1 MSIDSAPPPR
11 PVSGFL
17 GCLGAAILLSIGLLV
32 FGIGLFVAGIGW
44 ISQSLSHAQTKWNH
58 SAPLID
64 EVVLRGD
71 TDRKDLDTAP
81 RLAVIQVQG
90 VLVEGSVE
98 DAIDHVDQ
106 ALADDRVKGLVIRID
121 SPGGT
126 LTAAHALY
134 AKIKSFTEKGARPGK
149 KGKPVVASIGP
160 IAASGGYY
168 IAMACNPVLAEAQSQ
183 TGSIGVYVSFPNFEG
198 IAKEWGFG
206 STLIKQGDIKD
217 SGNPLRTPTAKE
229 KQVWQDLV
237 DEGYNDFIEVIET
250 SRPALKGKLLESMKM
265 KAVRAG
271 PVGAD
276 GLAEYS
282 RYRAD
287 GGIWTA
293 RQAKAAGLIDDV
305 GSLEEAI
312 DRALTLADLNQD
324 ALVIEYER
332 PQGLID
338 SLLGRNHRRHDP
350 IFDIPGFEKALAAL
364 GSGPRT
370 WCLAPGFEMEGAAAL
385 LKAELRRSQPGLRGK
400 ILKRP
405 Q

>member
-1 MSIDSAPPPR
+1 MSTESAPPPR
-11 PVSGFL
+11 PASGLL
-17 GCLGAAILLSIGLLV
+17 GCLGAAVLLSLCLLV
-32 FGIGLFVAGIGW
+32 FGIGLMVAGIGW

-58 SAPLID
+58 STPLID

-71 TDRKDLDTAP
+71 TERKDLDTAP

-106 ALADDRVKGLVIRID
+106 ALADDRVKGLIIRID

-134 AKIKSFTEKGARPGK
+134 AKIRSFGEKGAGQGK

-160 IAASGGYY
+160 MAASGGYY
-168 IAMACNPVLAEAQSQ
+168 VAMACKPVLAEAQSQ

-217 SGNPLRTPTAKE
+217 SGNPLRTPTPKE

-237 DEGYNDFIEVIET
+237 DEGYNDFVEVIEAN
-250 SRPALKGKLLESMKM
+250 RPALKGKLLEPMKM

-293 RQAKAAGLIDDV
+293 RQAKAAGLIDDI

-350 IFDIPGFEKALAAL
+350 IFDIPGFEKALASL

-385 LKAELRRSQPGLRGK
+385 FKAELRRSHAGLRGK
-400 ILKRP
+400 SPRRP
-405 Q
+405 

>member
-1 MSIDSAPPPR
+1 MSIESAPR
-11 PVSGFL
+11 PQPSSALPGCFL
-17 GCLGAAILLSIGLLV
+17 VAILFSLCLFV
-32 FGIGLFVAGIGW
+32 FGIGLIVAGIGW
-44 ISQSLSHAQTKWNH
+44 ISHSFAHVQTKWNH
-58 SAPLID
+58 GTPQID
-64 EVVLRGD
+64 EVVLRGV
-71 TDRKDLDTAP
+71 TDGKDLEKAP

-98 DAIDHVDQ
+98 DAIDQVDQ

-134 AKIKSFTEKGARPGK
+134 AKIKAFGNRGAGK
-149 KGKPVVASIGP
+149 KAKPVVASIGP
-160 IAASGGYY
+160 MAASGGYY
-168 IAMACNPVLAEAQSQ
+168 IAMACKPVLAEAQSQ

-198 IAKEWGFG
+198 IAKEWGFS

-217 SGNPLRTPTAKE
+217 SGNPLRTPTPKE

-237 DEGYNDFIEVIET
+237 DEGYNDFVEVIET
-250 SRPALKGKLLESMKM
+250 NRPALKGKLLEPMKM
-265 KAVRAG
+265 KALRAG

-293 RQAKAAGLIDDV
+293 RQAKSAGLIDD
-305 GSLEEAI
+305 LATFEEAI
-312 DRALTLADLNQD
+312 DKALKLADLDQD
-324 ALVIEYER
+324 ALVVEYER
-332 PQGLID
+332 PQGLVD

-350 IFDIPGFEKALAAL
+350 IFDIPGFEKALASL

-385 LKAELRRSQPGLRGK
+385 LKAQWRRSHPALRGK
-400 ILKRP
+400 LPKSP